1 MDSAEF
7 SRTAHDLNDVLQLL
21 GSRSEHLLNSLEAW
35 DPLRHAVDEICAD
48 IRSAI
53 PLVHKL
59 VEGNRAHLPSHAP
72 RFIET
77 QLSSGKLEQRMSSF
91 DKYKLSDPHKP
102 TLLYIDDK
110 PERLVVLKAVLE
122 STGYRVLTADS
133 GLRGLELFL
142 AEPIDLVILDYYM
155 PSMDGGAVATKMRR
169 LRPNVPIII
178 FSGALTLPELVIAMV
193 DGYISTS
200 EEPELLLEKIGTLLS
215 HVRATAS

>member
-1 MDSAEF
+1 
-7 SRTAHDLNDVLQLL
+7 
-21 GSRSEHLLNSLEAW
+21 
-35 DPLRHAVDEICAD
+35 
-48 IRSAI
+48 
-53 PLVHKL
+53 
-59 VEGNRAHLPSHAP
+59 
-72 RFIET
+72 
-77 QLSSGKLEQRMSSF
+77 MSSL

-102 TLLYIDDK
+102 TLLYVDDK

-193 DGYISTS
+193 DGIESIGRCR
-200 EEPELLLEKIGTLLS
+200 EEFLELGGRTLFP
-215 HVRATAS
+215 VF